1 MKFREDINGLRAF
14 AVLGVLIFHFN
25 HAWLPG
31 GFAGVDVF
39 FVISG
44 FLMTSIIFRGLEGN
58 NFSILNFYRSRF
70 RRIVPALLVV
80 VALLAIYGWL
90 FLSPIPYYA
99 LSKHGG
105 SSLLFFSNFI
115 YLNESGY
122 FDVASLEKLLLHTWS
137 LSVEWQFYLIYPV
150 VLILLS
156 KVFSINN
163 LKRIIVGLMVFGFA
177 FSVYSSSKWPLH
189 SYFLFPARAWEM
201 LLGGVAY
208 LYPLTIQSRIKKNG
222 LEIVALGLILL
233 SYFTASAETVWPG
246 YYALLPVVG
255 AFLLIQAA
263 NNQSIFTSNII
274 ANKLGLWSYSIYLY
288 HWPIVVLNHKYNLGL
303 PFYLY
308 LIITLILSVGSY
320 YLIEKRRWSVKLI
333 LVAFALVFI
342 PLTYVY
348 STKGAV
354 DRVDEKYSL
363 SVKEFHSKYYGGTG
377 YPTFTSSYIGGKNDE
392 TYDYLILGDSFARQY
407 ALFLDKNKFH
417 TKNWFA
423 DGCLLMS
430 EHIQKQHYLNDNGK
444 KCHQLGIDS
453 YKDLSINIKP
463 VLWGFNWDTK
473 ILFDKQ
479 GLSFN
484 YRDQTEMYLMALE
497 KELDLALNLS
507 QDNVDHY
514 IIGIPTKPSY
524 QIFSCLSETQL
535 LGNKLFKPTCAE
547 FIPRNE
553 PEINQFL
560 KDFAE
565 QRARVYYIDP
575 NEVLCTDKGCRMI
588 IDGEPMFSDM
598 SHLSIYGAD
607 LVGKYIF
614 ETIDAIESKKMT
626 KNNIND

>member
-163 LKRIIVGLMVFGFA
+163 LKRIIVGLTVFGFA

-255 AFLLIQAA
+255 AFL
-263 NNQSIFTSNII
+263 
-274 ANKLGLWSYSIYLY
+274 GYLHY
-288 HWPIVVLNHKYNLGL
+288 KVENLN
-303 PFYLY
+303 
-308 LIITLILSVGSY
+308 S
-320 YLIEKRRWSVKLI
+320 
-333 LVAFALVFI
+333 
-342 PLTYVY
+342 
-348 STKGAV
+348 
-354 DRVDEKYSL
+354 
-363 SVKEFHSKYYGGTG
+363 
-377 YPTFTSSYIGGKNDE
+377 
-392 TYDYLILGDSFARQY
+392 
-407 ALFLDKNKFH
+407 
-417 TKNWFA
+417 
-423 DGCLLMS
+423 
-430 EHIQKQHYLNDNGK
+430 
-444 KCHQLGIDS
+444 
-453 YKDLSINIKP
+453 
-463 VLWGFNWDTK
+463 
-473 ILFDKQ
+473 
-479 GLSFN
+479 
-484 YRDQTEMYLMALE
+484 
-497 KELDLALNLS
+497 
-507 QDNVDHY
+507 
-514 IIGIPTKPSY
+514 
-524 QIFSCLSETQL
+524 
-535 LGNKLFKPTCAE
+535 
-547 FIPRNE
+547 
-553 PEINQFL
+553 
-560 KDFAE
+560 
-565 QRARVYYIDP
+565 
-575 NEVLCTDKGCRMI
+575 
-588 IDGEPMFSDM
+588 
-598 SHLSIYGAD
+598 
-607 LVGKYIF
+607 
-614 ETIDAIESKKMT
+614 
-626 KNNIND
+626 

>member
-99 LSKHGG
+99 FSKHGG

-163 LKRIIVGLMVFGFA
+163 LKRIIVGLTLLGFA
-177 FSVYSSSKWPLH
+177 FSVYSSSKWSLH

-303 PFYLY
+303 PLYLY

-320 YLIEKRRWSVKLI
+320 YLIEKRRWSVKSI

-363 SVKEFHSKYYGGTG
+363 SAKEFHSKYYGGTG
-377 YPTFTSSYIGGKNDE
+377 YAGYKKTYINTLEGAS
-392 TYDYLILGDSFARQY
+392 YDYFIMGDSYSRQY
-407 ALFLDKNKFH
+407 AKFIEENGIK
-417 TKNWFA
+417 TLNWFS
-423 DGCLLMS
+423 DGCMNYPNYTQYRDGQEYMRCSQLFVDTEKDIKNNQSNFIIAYSWNTYSLV
-430 EHIQKQHYLNDNGK
+430 EKGK
-444 KCHQLGIDS
+444 
-453 YKDLSINIKP
+453 
-463 VLWGFNWDTK
+463 
-473 ILFDKQ
+473 
-479 GLSFN
+479 GLEPISFN
-484 YRDQTEMYLMALE
+484 KDAKKYNSIIEG
-497 KELDLALNLS
+497 ELDS
-507 QDNVDHY
+507 
-514 IIGIPTKPSY
+514 IIQLMPASKNIYLVGVPSKPSY
-524 QIFSCLSETQL
+524 QIFNCLAGTQL
-535 LGNKLFKPTCAE
+535 LGKKLFKPTCAE

-553 PEINQFL
+553 PDINQFL

-588 IDGEPMFSDM
+588 IDGEPIFSDM
-598 SHLSIYGAD
+598 GHLSIYGAD

-614 ETIDAIESKKMT
+614 ETIDAIESKKM
-626 KNNIND
+626 KINHMNN